1 MNTSFLID
9 LCEDMVF
16 SPKPTPTIH
25 GPRGG
30 GGTPNFKW
38 HGWSNGGKN
47 RNPKKS
53 HADFASHKNFQ
64 SNYAARTRRN
74 YHESSDCF
82 QYPKKFL
89 LKSSSPK
96 KYLPKFSYPNKI
108 LKSKISNP
116 KKSFDHPC
124 HLKSKEPPPPPPGSW
139 TQALMNTS
147 YWPLWSRHLHLHRRT
162 GWGGEGGCSPLKF
175 WATQSFWAARENLGK
190 ASF

>member
-9 LCEDMVF
+9 LVKTWF
-16 SPKPTPTIH
+16 SLLSQH
-25 GPRGG
+25 QLFMDPRGG
-30 GGTPNFKW
+30 RGGTPNFKW

-64 SNYAARTRRN
+64 SNYAARTRGN

-82 QYPKKFL
+82 EYPKKFL

-108 LKSKISNP
+108 LKAKISNP

-124 HLKSKEPPPPPPGSW
+124 HLKSEEPPNPPPPVMDPGTYKHFILTFVKQAPP
-139 TQALMNTS
+139 
-147 YWPLWSRHLHLHRRT
+147 
-162 GWGGEGGCSPLKF
+162 SP
-175 WATQSFWAARENLGK
+175 
-190 ASF
+190 

>member
-25 GPRGG
+25 GPQGG
-30 GGTPNFKW
+30 RGGTPNFKW
-38 HGWSNGGKN
+38 HGWSNGDKN
-47 RNPKKS
+47 RNPNLQIVSNTPKNSYLNQAPQKNTCQNFPTQTKS
-53 HADFASHKNFQ
+53 WNQKFQTQKNPLIIPV
-64 SNYAARTRRN
+64 TW
-74 YHESSDCF
+74 
-82 QYPKKFL
+82 
-89 LKSSSPK
+89 
-96 KYLPKFSYPNKI
+96 
-108 LKSKISNP
+108 NP
-116 KKSFDHPC
+116 KS
-124 HLKSKEPPPPPPGSW
+124 LPPPPGSW
-139 TQALMNTS
+139 TQALINTS